1 LPQQYNS
8 ELAEF
13 FGILLGDGSV
23 TRYYTRIYLN
33 LIADKGY
40 EKKIIYLIKKL
51 FLDINICLMNRPKR
65 GTKEIQISSKEVSD
79 YLVKVGFIPKIR
91 SVPGWITKRRSF
103 VKATLRG
110 LFDAEGSIGIK
121 YYKSKKGLRI
131 YKQLTFTNSNKNLL
145 TFVENNL
152 KNLGFSPTKN
162 SKRNIYISNNKDI
175 KKYFAMIGT
184 SNPKLEKK
192 MKIK

>member
-1 LPQQYNS
+1 
-8 ELAEF
+8 
-13 FGILLGDGSV
+13 
-23 TRYYTRIYLN
+23 
-33 LIADKGY
+33 
-40 EKKIIYLIKKL
+40 
-51 FLDINICLMNRPKR
+51 MNRPKR